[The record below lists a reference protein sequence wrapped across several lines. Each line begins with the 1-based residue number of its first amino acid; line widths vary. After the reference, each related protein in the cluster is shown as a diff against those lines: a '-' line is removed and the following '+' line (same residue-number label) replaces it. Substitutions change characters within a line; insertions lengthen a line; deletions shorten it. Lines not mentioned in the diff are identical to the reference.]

1 MRLLTRFRPTQQQT
15 VTLYSRPGCHLCED
29 ARQLLVHLS
38 PKFRIEINEVD
49 ITSDPDL
56 VRRYDIRIPVMVFP
70 NGRELE
76 APIRES
82 DVRRELRRR

>member
-1 MRLLTRFRPTQQQT
+1 M
-15 VTLYSRPGCHLCED
+15 TLYSRPGCHLCED

-38 PKFRIEINEVD
+38 GKFRIEIHEVD
-49 ITSDPDL
+49 ITSDPEL
-56 VRRYDIRIPVMVFP
+56 VRRYDIRIPVVALP

-76 APIRES
+76 APIREP